1 VVASIGEW
9 LRSPA
14 LTELVRHFGG
24 EVPNGP
30 LGEVLDRVA
39 EFSHVWDFRGG
50 VKERFDTDRRDYE
63 PELDARLR
71 TLIAVLGLG
80 GRDRPAHDSYDHV
93 VVLGGGIRVTLGRTD
108 YVARL
113 LSDGLRVRT
122 LAGLGS
128 LRRRH
133 EREHRESIRLG
144 LGPVETEADMML
156 VGLRRFLD
164 LGQPATVREADDWW
178 HRVWTAPTGGLR
190 RRAGSDVA
198 DQPGS
203 GGGAQGRTGREGP
216 GVEEVHVLA
225 ASSTRPPLRA
235 NTADTLIGWA
245 EHVCTPTPADRVLLV
260 TNDPYVRHQH
270 CDAVRLLG
278 GRYGC
283 GIETVGFDD
292 LATREWGR
300 PLSTTE
306 LLQEVRSS
314 LLAMRNLHG
323 ALVGRPD
330 SAGAGAGGL
339 SAGRPPA
346 PR

>member
-1 VVASIGEW
+1 MTQPLALPPCEPGGPDPAAVVASIGQW
-9 LRSPA
+9 LTSPE
-14 LTELVRHFGG
+14 LTELVGHFGG
-24 EVPNGP
+24 EVPDGP
-30 LGEVLDRVA
+30 LGEALDRLA

-50 VKERFDTDRRDYE
+50 VRERFDTDRLDYE

-113 LSDGLRVRT
+113 LADGLRVRT

-128 LRRRH
+128 LRPRH

-164 LGQPATVREADDWW
+164 LGQPAAVRGADDWW
-178 HRVWTAPTGGLR
+178 HRVWVGRSTGPG
-190 RRAGSDVA
+190 RRAVS
-198 DQPGS
+198 
-203 GGGAQGRTGREGP
+203 GAQGRTGRPGP

-235 NTADTLIGWA
+235 NTADTLLGWA
-245 EHVCTPTPADRVLLV
+245 AHVCTPTPADRVLLV

-283 GIETVGFDD
+283 GVETVGFDA
-292 LATREWGR
+292 LAMREWGR

-314 LLAMRNLHG
+314 LLAMRHLHG
-323 ALVGRPD
+323 ALVASR
-330 SAGAGAGGL
+330 SNNA
-339 SAGRPPA
+339 
-346 PR
+346 